1 MCDDPIVAEV
11 RAARE
16 RFFAECDYD
25 MKKVIERGHEIVK
38 NWPGKVVTKEDLQR
52 ERRGSESKAE

>member
-16 RFFAECDYD
+16 QFFAECGYD
-25 MKKVIERGHEIVK
+25 LRKVTERCREIVK
-38 NWPGKVVTKEDLQR
+38 NWKGKVVTKEQLQK
-52 ERRGSESKAE
+52 ERREAGA

>member
-25 MKKVIERGHEIVK
+25 MKKVIERGHETVK
-38 NWPGKVVTKEDLQR
+38 NWPGKVITKEQLLK
-52 ERRGSESKAE
+52 ERREAESKGG

>member
-16 RFFAECDYD
+16 QFFAECDYD
-25 MKKVIERGHEIVK
+25 LRKVTERCREIVK
-38 NWPGKVVTKEDLQR
+38 NWPGKVVTKEQFLE
-52 ERRGSESKAE
+52 ERRREAPVD

>member
-16 RFFAECDYD
+16 RLLAECGYD
-25 MKKVIERGHEIVK
+25 LHKVIEKSRRILK
-38 NWPGKVVTKEDLQR
+38 NWPGKVITKEQFLK
-52 ERRGSESKAE
+52 ERRESESPAE